1 MKDERLDSGNGP
13 KGNQLL
19 NNLFFVAFPQQYGK
33 CCLYQGYMLYISET
47 FVDQIHSQEDM
58 VNNFCTLGCRM
69 VRLGNYEV
77 APRGKLLTTEAF
89 VQMKVPRITG
99 AGGKKGSDFVTV
111 EISWKEV
118 VNALAYFGKELPIL
132 FLFLSPKGS
141 RKLREIL
148 KMRNRFSFF
157 IDSCAG
163 QDNSQRRITIH
174 LSEIR
179 REEVL
184 SLKSQLKGKLHE
196 IKLVNAENI
205 FKQSAPSDLGCGS
218 PRNSFGRREL
228 PDLVVRVSKSL
239 KDATL
244 VFVVWQEAAEGSG
257 LYLDA
262 VFLETRHMEKKGEWV
277 IEQRKDFDGAP
288 ASTPMASRLI
298 VRLEDERELRI
309 RGVDKAGEEHFSN
322 KVFLKA

>member
-1 MKDERLDSGNGP
+1 
-13 KGNQLL
+13 
-19 NNLFFVAFPQQYGK
+19 
-33 CCLYQGYMLYISET
+33 
-47 FVDQIHSQEDM
+47 M

-89 VQMKVPRITG
+89 VQMKVPRITCV
-99 AGGKKGSDFVTV
+99 GGKKASDFVTV
-111 EISWKEV
+111 EIPWREV
-118 VNALAYFGKELPIL
+118 LNALAYFGRELPIL

-157 IDSCAG
+157 MDSCAG
-163 QDNSQRRITIH
+163 QDDSQRRVSIH

-184 SLKSQLKGKLHE
+184 SLKGQLKGKLHE
-196 IKLVNAENI
+196 IKLLNAENI
-205 FKQSAPSDLGCGS
+205 FNHSAPSELGCGS
-218 PRNSFGRREL
+218 PRELYGRRGL

-244 VFVVWQEAAEGSG
+244 VFVVWQEAMEGSG
-257 LYLDA
+257 LYLDV
-262 VFLETRHMEKKGEWV
+262 VFLETRHTRKGKWMV
-277 IEQRKDFDGAP
+277 DQRKDFDGTP

-298 VRLEDERELRI
+298 VREEEERELRI
-309 RGVDKAGEEHFSN
+309 RGIDKAGEGHISN
-322 KVFLKA
+322 IVFLKA

>member
-1 MKDERLDSGNGP
+1 
-13 KGNQLL
+13 
-19 NNLFFVAFPQQYGK
+19 
-33 CCLYQGYMLYISET
+33 
-47 FVDQIHSQEDM
+47 M

-99 AGGKKGSDFVTV
+99 VGDKKGGDFVTV

-118 VNALAYFGKELPIL
+118 VNALVYFGKELPIL

-141 RKLREIL
+141 KRLREIL

-174 LSEIR
+174 LTEIR
-179 REEVL
+179 KDDVL
-184 SLKSQLKGKLHE
+184 SLKGQLRGKLHE
-196 IKLVNAENI
+196 IKLVNAVNI
-205 FKQSAPSDLGCGS
+205 LRQSAPSELGCGS
-218 PRNSFGRREL
+218 PRDMYGRRGL

-244 VFVVWQEAAEGSG
+244 VFVVWQEAWEGSG
-257 LYLDA
+257 LFLDV
-262 VFLETRHMEKKGEWV
+262 VFLETRHKEKKGHWV
-277 IEQRKDFDGAP
+277 MEERKDFDGAP
-288 ASTPMASRLI
+288 LSTPMASRLI
-298 VRLEDERELRI
+298 IVGEEEPRELRV
-309 RGVDKAGEEHFSN
+309 RGIDKAGEEHYSN
-322 KVFLKA
+322 TVLLKA

>member
-1 MKDERLDSGNGP
+1 
-13 KGNQLL
+13 
-19 NNLFFVAFPQQYGK
+19 
-33 CCLYQGYMLYISET
+33 
-47 FVDQIHSQEDM
+47 
-58 VNNFCTLGCRM
+58 M

-89 VQMKVPRITG
+89 VQMKVPRITCV
-99 AGGKKGSDFVTV
+99 GGKKKGCDFVTV

-118 VNALAYFGKELPIL
+118 LNALAYFGRELPVL

-184 SLKSQLKGKLHE
+184 SLKGQLKGKLHE

-205 FKQSAPSDLGCGS
+205 FNCSAPSDLGLGS
-218 PRNSFGRREL
+218 PRDSYGRRGL

-244 VFVVWQEAAEGSG
+244 VFVVWQEAGEGSG
-257 LYLDA
+257 LYLDV
-262 VFLETRHMEKKGEWV
+262 VFLETRHMEKKGEWMV
-277 IEQRKDFDGAP
+277 EQRKDFDGSP

-298 VRLEDERELRI
+298 VREEEERELRI
-309 RGVDKAGEEHFSN
+309 RGIDKTGEEHFSN
-322 KVFLKA
+322 IVFLKA